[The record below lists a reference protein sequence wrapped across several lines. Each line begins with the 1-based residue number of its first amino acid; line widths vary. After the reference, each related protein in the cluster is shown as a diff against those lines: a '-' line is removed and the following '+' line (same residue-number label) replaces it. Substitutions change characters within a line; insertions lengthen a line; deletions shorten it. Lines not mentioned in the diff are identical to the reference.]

1 MPEPLLEI
9 RDLSVHYGKIEAIK
23 GVSLRVEEG
32 SIACIIGANGA
43 GKTTI
48 LRAISGLVK
57 ATRGEIRFEGRR
69 IDSLRTH
76 ELVGLGI
83 SQVPEGRRIFQEIS
97 VIDNLLL
104 GAYLRKDRGGVQQ
117 DLEGIFRH
125 FPILGERKSQMG
137 GSLSGGEQQM
147 LTIARA
153 LMNRPKLL
161 LLDEPTLGL
170 SPLMVKEIARIVR
183 EINRSKVSVILVEQ
197 NSRMAL
203 KTSHRGYVLETGEV
217 VLEGKSS
224 ELIDNEHV
232 REAYI
237 GLG

>member
-1 MPEPLLEI
+1 MTEPLLEI

-32 SIACIIGANGA
+32 SVVCIIGANGA

-57 ATRGEIRFEGRR
+57 ATRGEILFEGRR

-83 SQVPEGRRIFQEIS
+83 SQVPEGRRIFQEMS
-97 VIDNLLL
+97 VMDNLLL
-104 GAYLRKDRGGVQQ
+104 GAYLRKDRGGVEK

-125 FPILGERKSQMG
+125 FPILGERKGQMG

-203 KTSHRGYVLETGEV
+203 KVSHRGYVLETGEG

-224 ELIDNEHV
+224 ELLDNEHV